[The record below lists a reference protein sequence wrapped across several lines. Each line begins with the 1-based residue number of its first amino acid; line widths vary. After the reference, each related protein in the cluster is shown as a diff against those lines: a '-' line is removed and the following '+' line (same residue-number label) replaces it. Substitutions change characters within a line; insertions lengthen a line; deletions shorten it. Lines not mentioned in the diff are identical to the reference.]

1 LYLIMVIAID
11 GPAGSGKTT
20 IAKFLAQR
28 LNILYLDTGA
38 TYRVLTLKALQ
49 EKVDLSNEKSLV
61 ELVLAMKIRFEG
73 DRVFL
78 EGEDVTD
85 KIRSPEVDKTISLPV
100 SFKKVRE
107 EMVSLQRR
115 LVDNKDVV
123 VEGRDTTTVVFPNAE
138 YKFYLDADIDE
149 RTKRRQEY
157 LKEKGYFLSYE
168 DVKRQ
173 ILKRDSADLKREF
186 GALKKADDAVYVDT
200 TSLNIEE
207 VLDTL
212 LSYIRK

>member
-1 LYLIMVIAID
+1 MVIAID